1 MENNSL
7 LFQVHKQRQD
17 WQKKLDFYQ
26 DELLILRKELFITS
40 EAHPDLP
47 SVIEHVQEY
56 RQIIKKKLDHIDE
69 FKFKLLMNEKQTDT
83 SDDQKMKD
91 QIKEFE
97 EEFNSFEQKII
108 ELKGHLRRFISRN
121 MK

>member
-1 MENNSL
+1 MEENNWL
-7 LFQVHKQRQD
+7 IVAHKQKQE

-47 SVIEHVQEY
+47 SVLEHVQEY
-56 RQIIKKKLDHIDE
+56 RSIIKKKLDHIDE
-69 FKFKLLMNEKQTDT
+69 FKFKLMMSDKQMEVMDASGTEKQLHELE
-83 SDDQKMKD
+83 
-91 QIKEFE
+91 I
-97 EEFNSFEQKII
+97 EFNSFEQKMT

>member
-1 MENNSL
+1 MEENNWL
-7 LFQVHKQRQD
+7 IVAHKQKQE
-17 WQKKLDFYQ
+17 WQKKFDFYQ

-47 SVIEHVQEY
+47 SVLEHVQEY
-56 RQIIKKKLDHIDE
+56 RSIIKKKLDHIDE
-69 FKFKLLMNEKQTDT
+69 FKFKLMMSDKQMEVMDASGTEKQLHELE
-83 SDDQKMKD
+83 
-91 QIKEFE
+91 I
-97 EEFNSFEQKII
+97 EFNSFEQKMT

>member
-1 MENNSL
+1 M
-7 LFQVHKQRQD
+7 LFQVHKKRQD

-40 EAHPDLP
+40 ETHPDLP

-91 QIKEFE
+91 QIKELE
-97 EEFNSFEQKII
+97 EEFNSFEQKIT

>member
-1 MENNSL
+1 MEENNWL
-7 LFQVHKQRQD
+7 IVVHKQKQE

-47 SVIEHVQEY
+47 SVLEHVQEY
-56 RQIIKKKLDHIDE
+56 RSIIKKKLDHIDE
-69 FKFKLLMNEKQTDT
+69 FKFKLLMSDKQMEVMDASGTEKQLHELE
-83 SDDQKMKD
+83 
-91 QIKEFE
+91 I
-97 EEFNSFEQKII
+97 EFNSFEQKMT

>member
-1 MENNSL
+1 M
-7 LFQVHKQRQD
+7 LFQAHKQRQE

-47 SVIEHVQEY
+47 SVLEHVQEY

-69 FKFKLLMNEKQTDT
+69 FKFKLLMSEKQSDT
-83 SDDQKMKD
+83 SDDQKMKE
-91 QIKEFE
+91 QIKDLEV
-97 EEFNSFEQKII
+97 EFNLFEQKIS
-108 ELKGHLRRFISRN
+108 ELKGHLRRFISKN

>member
-1 MENNSL
+1 MEENSL
-7 LFQVHKQRQD
+7 LFQAHKQRQE

-56 RQIIKKKLDHIDE
+56 RHIIKKKLDHIDE
-69 FKFKLLMNEKQTDT
+69 FKFKLLMSEKQADT
-83 SDDQKMKD
+83 SDEQKMVD
-91 QIKEFE
+91 QIKGLEV
-97 EEFNSFEQKII
+97 EFNLFEQKIA